1 SDNKGQMASMMAVAK
16 FLKENEPK
24 LKGQFILAGVADEER
39 GSKLGLEYLLNE
51 CGIGAD
57 FAIIPDV
64 GHNMNLIDVTE
75 KGNLFLEIT
84 SHGKQAHGSRP
95 EMGINA
101 IWNMIILLECIK
113 QLKFRHTVHPLHT
126 PPTLN
131 LGSIHGGTV
140 PNIVPAICKAQ
151 LDIRY
156 LPGDSADNI
165 ITDIRSIIKGVASQN
180 PAARFDLRIISDQAP
195 TAVAIDNSMVELI
208 SKHTFAVLG
217 TNPKPKGMSGATVTK
232 QLIEKDITAVG
243 FGPGDEAEAHAT
255 NESISIKELVDF
267 AEIMALIALDMLA

>member
-1 SDNKGQMASMMAVAK
+1 
-16 FLKENEPK
+16 
-24 LKGQFILAGVADEER
+24 
-39 GSKLGLEYLLNE
+39 
-51 CGIGAD
+51 
-57 FAIIPDV
+57 
-64 GHNMNLIDVTE
+64 MNLIDVTE

-113 QLKFRHTVHPLHT
+113 QLKFRRTVRPLHT

-165 ITDIRSIIKGVASQN
+165 ITDINIIKGVAVPKSCC
-180 PAARFDLRIISDQAP
+180 
-195 TAVAIDNSMVELI
+195 AI
-208 SKHTFAVLG
+208 
-217 TNPKPKGMSGATVTK
+217 
-232 QLIEKDITAVG
+232 
-243 FGPGDEAEAHAT
+243 
-255 NESISIKELVDF
+255 
-267 AEIMALIALDMLA
+267 